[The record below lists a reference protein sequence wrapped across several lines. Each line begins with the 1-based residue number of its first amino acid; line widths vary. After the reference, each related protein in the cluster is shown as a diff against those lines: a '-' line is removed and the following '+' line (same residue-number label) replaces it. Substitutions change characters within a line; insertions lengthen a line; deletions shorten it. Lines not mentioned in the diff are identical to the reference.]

1 MMPLLPM
8 VRMLRTKR
16 LLDPVEVRVRV
27 MVMEVRVRVMEV
39 RVARPLRARKE
50 GEVERGRWRGDT
62 EENEGNS
69 MWRSRGV

>member
-27 MVMEVRVRVMEV
+27 MVMVMEVRVWVMEV
-39 RVARPLRARKE
+39 RVARPC
-50 GEVERGRWRGDT
+50 GG
-62 EENEGNS
+62 
-69 MWRSRGV
+69 

>member
-27 MVMEVRVRVMEV
+27 MVIVMEVRVWVMEV
-39 RVARPLRARKE
+39 RVARPC
-50 GEVERGRWRGDT
+50 GG
-62 EENEGNS
+62 
-69 MWRSRGV
+69 